1 MSRGENITLVPAI
14 SLILVI
20 THNVHRASF
29 PSWCYVPAHR
39 KYEAWDIPRI
49 HQYSVELAHNQLT
62 FIHCQHTIR
71 EEASALVK
79 A

>member
-1 MSRGENITLVPAI
+1 MSRGENITLEMVPAI

-29 PSWCYVPAHR
+29 PSWCYV
-39 KYEAWDIPRI
+39 KYEAWDIPCI
-49 HQYSVELAHNQLT
+49 HQYSVVLAHNHLT
-62 FIHCQHTIR
+62 FIHCQHTVR
-71 EEASALVK
+71 EEASGLVK